1 MIYYKKKA
9 QQDVGATAIEYGLIA
24 SLVAVV
30 AVTGMSAVGGNLS
43 NTYCTISKHLGG
55 SGTCSGAS
63 TGNANGGGGGGGGG
77 GSTSVTGGSSSV
89 NNSGAGGTTES
100 ADLDSL
106 TGSAYLNALD
116 SSLKDEFNPIYLD
129 QSLGGT
135 NGFSAQPLIP
145 SISMNLLTQMTGYNQ
160 LHPDDQ
166 IKNVFG
172 LYDGLT
178 QHPITSWSEASQV
191 LNDAIN
197 NAGYVENNIHTGGN
211 NGREFEFTTQ
221 KGRVFTIDGLLGTM
235 TEQLQT
241 GQ

>member
-63 TGNANGGGGGGGGG
+63 TGNANGGGGGGGG
-77 GSTSVTGGSSSV
+77 STSVTGGSSSV

-135 NGFSAQPLIP
+135 NGFSAQPFIP

-178 QHPITSWSEASQV
+178 QKPITSWSKASQS
-191 LNDAIN
+191 LHDAIN
-197 NAGYVENNIHTGGN
+197 NAGYIKNNIHTGNTGPY
-211 NGREFEFTTQ
+211 FEVTTQ
-221 KGRVFTIDGLLGTM
+221 QGHVYNINSLLGTM
-235 TEQLQT
+235 TEQLMK
-241 GQ
+241 GS